1 VIRIG
6 IAGAGAIAAVHMDA
20 FALFPDRCRVV
31 AICDTFPEKA
41 AGLAASRELDAKVFP
56 SIDAMLADGNVD
68 VVSVCLPPS
77 VHAQVAVKAMQRG
90 KHVICEKPM
99 ASSLEECDLMIAA
112 AKENNVHLC
121 VVCQN
126 RFKTPMQRTL
136 TLLKGG
142 MLGKVLS
149 AEFKSLWWR
158 GENYYDLWWR
168 GTWEKESGGCLMSH
182 SVHYIDL
189 MQMFLG
195 MPDSVCG
202 SIRNIAHDNSQCED
216 YGFAVFDYRGIPVSF
231 LSSLENH
238 GEEQSIHF
246 DCERASCS
254 IPWSVEAVQPLGNGF
269 PAKNEPLA
277 ESLRKAYESVPSL
290 LLEGHPA
297 QLLNFLKTITGEE
310 ALAVSAEEERNTIE
324 IIMGI
329 YKSSVTGSVVSFP
342 LDKDDPFYT
351 KEGFVSRMPHFHE
364 KTRTVANLQ
373 TGPITLGRNMG
384 E

>member
-1 VIRIG
+1 
-6 IAGAGAIAAVHMDA
+6 
-20 FALFPDRCRVV
+20 
-31 AICDTFPEKA
+31 
-41 AGLAASRELDAKVFP
+41 
-56 SIDAMLADGNVD
+56 
-68 VVSVCLPPS
+68 
-77 VHAQVAVKAMQRG
+77 
-90 KHVICEKPM
+90 
-99 ASSLEECDLMIAA
+99 
-112 AKENNVHLC
+112 
-121 VVCQN
+121 
-126 RFKTPMQRTL
+126 
-136 TLLKGG
+136 
-142 MLGKVLS
+142 
-149 AEFKSLWWR
+149 
-158 GENYYDLWWR
+158 
-168 GTWEKESGGCLMSH
+168 MSH

-202 SIRNIAHDNSQCED
+202 SIRNIAHGNSQCED

-269 PAKNEPLA
+269 PAQNEPLA
-277 ESLRKAYESVPSL
+277 ESPRKAYESVPSL

-329 YKSSVTGSVVSFP
+329 YKSSVTGNVVLF
-342 LDKDDPFYT
+342 LWT
-351 KEGFVSRMPHFHE
+351 KTTRSIRKKASSPACRISMRKPGQWRTCRQVQLRWGETWGINQFFSSLCRENFVGLHLIRKE
-364 KTRTVANLQ
+364 
-373 TGPITLGRNMG
+373 
-384 E
+384 